1 MSEAIRIVL
10 VGATGLIGRTLIER
24 AVGRPRFHLTAIA
37 RRAIELPEGAR
48 MELLVADPAQ
58 WGDAIPAANGQVL
71 VIALGTTWRAAGRD
85 EAAFRAVDKDL
96 VLACARAARDAGI
109 RRCIV
114 VSSVGA
120 AMASRNFYLRVKGE
134 VEDQLNKLRFER
146 LDILRPGL
154 LRGPRGGD
162 RRPGER
168 LAILASPLIDRFLRG
183 EYRKY
188 RSVRA
193 ATVADAILQLAAEK
207 PRGRYVHEHDAIR
220 RAAGKLVDSQAQPG
234 QRPQRR

>member
-10 VGATGLIGRTLIER
+10 VGATGLIGQTLISR
-24 AVGRPRFHLTAIA
+24 AVGRPRYRLTAIA
-37 RRAIELPEGAR
+37 RRAVDLPEGAR
-48 MELLVADPAQ
+48 MELLVADPEH
-58 WGDAIPAANGQVL
+58 WGEAVAAANAQVL
-71 VIALGTTWRAAGRD
+71 VIALGTTWRAADRD

-96 VLACARAARDAGI
+96 VLACARAAKDAGV

-120 AMASRNFYLRVKGE
+120 AFSSRNFYLRVKGE
-134 VEDQLNKLRFER
+134 VEDALNKLRFER

-154 LRGPRGGD
+154 LRGARGGE

-168 LAILASPLIDRFLRG
+168 LAMLASPLTDRFLRG
-183 EYRKY
+183 GARKF

-193 ATVADAILQLAAEK
+193 ATVADAILQFAAEK
-207 PRGRYVHEHDAIR
+207 PRGRFIHEHDALL
-220 RAAGKLVDSQAQPG
+220 RAAGKLVDSAEQPG
-234 QRPQRR
+234 HRTARR